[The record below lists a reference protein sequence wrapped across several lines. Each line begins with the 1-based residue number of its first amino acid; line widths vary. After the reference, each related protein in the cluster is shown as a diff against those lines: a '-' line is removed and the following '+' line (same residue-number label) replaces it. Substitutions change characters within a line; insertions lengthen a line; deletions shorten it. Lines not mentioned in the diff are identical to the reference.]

1 MVALVGES
9 FDQLIKL
16 NPHLFLLVDQHIA
29 LFSQPLK
36 LLKVVT
42 NPILPL
48 LDNLRVF
55 VLIWYVTVTFEIFI
69 HLILVEV
76 LKRLIKNL
84 RLFVWLRDLI
94 QSGFNQ
100 IDHTC
105 VAILNVLILLL
116 VAFEIVLK
124 LIDQQVDSPSN
135 PKLIF
140 LEKLPV
146 GLVDLDVLLMAQVL
160 LDFLT
165 ILLKVVLLREN
176 FEKVPEF

>member
-9 FDQLIKL
+9 FYQLIKL

-29 LFSQPLK
+29 LFSHPLK

-42 NPILPL
+42 NPVLPP

-69 HLILVEV
+69 HFILVEV

-105 VAILNVLILLL
+105 VAVLNVLILLL
-116 VAFEIVLK
+116 VALEIVLK
-124 LIDQQVDSPSN
+124 LVDQ
-135 PKLIF
+135 
-140 LEKLPV
+140 
-146 GLVDLDVLLMAQVL
+146 
-160 LDFLT
+160 
-165 ILLKVVLLREN
+165 
-176 FEKVPEF
+176 